1 MQGDR
6 EVTDGISQA
15 FLDSEQRETIVSSR
29 IMELA
34 RRIVANVI
42 DHHIYEIAHHPR
54 DYSAAVQAY
63 MNVTLGEEE
72 LLELIEA
79 LRQLKAKIWE

>member
-1 MQGDR
+1 M
-6 EVTDGISQA
+6 TDGISVA
-15 FLDSEQRETIVSSR
+15 FSESESRETIVSSR

-34 RRIVANVI
+34 KHIVSDVI
-42 DHHIYEIAHHPR
+42 DNHIYQISHYPKDYIAALHSH
-54 DYSAAVQAY
+54 
-63 MNVTLGEEE
+63 MNVTLGDEE

>member
-1 MQGDR
+1 M
-6 EVTDGISQA
+6 VTDGISAA
-15 FLDSEQRETIVSSR
+15 FSESESRETIVSSR
-29 IMELA
+29 VMEIA

-54 DYSAAVQAY
+54 DYSAAVQAH

>member
-6 EVTDGISQA
+6 EVTDGISAA
-15 FLDSEQRETIVSSR
+15 FSESESREIVVSSR

-34 RRIVANVI
+34 RRIIANVI

-79 LRQLKAKIWE
+79 LRQLKTKIWE

>member
-1 MQGDR
+1 M
-6 EVTDGISQA
+6 TDGISQA

-42 DHHIYEIAHHPR
+42 DHHIYEIAHHLR
-54 DYSAAVQAY
+54 DYSAAVQAH

-79 LRQLKAKIWE
+79 LRQLKAKLYEG

>member
-1 MQGDR
+1 M
-6 EVTDGISQA
+6 TDGISQA

-63 MNVTLGEEE
+63 MNVTLGDEE

-79 LRQLKAKIWE
+79 LRQLKAKLYEG

>member
-1 MQGDR
+1 M
-6 EVTDGISQA
+6 TDGVSQA

-34 RRIVANVI
+34 RRIVSDVI
-42 DHHIYEIAHHPR
+42 DNHIYQISHYPR
-54 DYSAAVQAY
+54 DYIAALHSH
-63 MNVTLGEEE
+63 MNVSLGEEE

-79 LRQLKAKIWE
+79 LRQLKAKLYEG

>member
-1 MQGDR
+1 M
-6 EVTDGISQA
+6 TDGVSQA
-15 FLDSEQRETIVSSR
+15 FLDSEQRETIVSGR
-29 IMELA
+29 VMELA

-54 DYSAAVQAY
+54 DYSAAVQAH

-79 LRQLKAKIWE
+79 LRQLKTKLYEE

>member
-1 MQGDR
+1 M
-6 EVTDGISQA
+6 TDGVSQA
-15 FLDSEQRETIVSSR
+15 FLDSEQRETIVSGR
-29 IMELA
+29 VMELA

-63 MNVTLGEEE
+63 MNVTLGDEE

-79 LRQLKAKIWE
+79 LRQLKAKLYEG

>member
-1 MQGDR
+1 
-6 EVTDGISQA
+6 VTDGISQA

-34 RRIVANVI
+34 RRIVSDVI
-42 DHHIYEIAHHPR
+42 DNHIYQIAHYPR
-54 DYSAAVQAY
+54 DYIAALYAH
-63 MNVTLGEEE
+63 MNVTLGDEE

>member
-1 MQGDR
+1 L
-6 EVTDGISQA
+6 TDGVSQA
-15 FLDSEQRETIVSSR
+15 FLDSEQRETIVSGR
-29 IMELA
+29 VMELA

-54 DYSAAVQAY
+54 DYSAAVQAH

-79 LRQLKAKIWE
+79 LRQLKTKLYEE

>member
-1 MQGDR
+1 M
-6 EVTDGISQA
+6 TDGISQA
-15 FLDSEQRETIVSSR
+15 FLDSESRETIISSR

-54 DYSAAVQAY
+54 DYSAAVQAH

-79 LRQLKAKIWE
+79 LRQLKTKLYEE

>member
-1 MQGDR
+1 M
-6 EVTDGISQA
+6 TDGVSQA
-15 FLDSEQRETIVSSR
+15 FLDSESREIVVSSR

-34 RRIVANVI
+34 RRIVSDVI
-42 DHHIYEIAHHPR
+42 DNHIYQISHYPKDYIAALHSH
-54 DYSAAVQAY
+54 

-79 LRQLKAKIWE
+79 LRRLKARIWG